1 MGWIPTK
8 GEVVIGDDGEQYKVV
23 CIALEE
29 YPTKRGY
36 NDSIVV
42 YKSLSPYGLTHWMT
56 LSAFR
61 HTFTPFGCVRD
72 DYTRHEW
79 LHSVLKRARD
89 TYGNKDQVAVA
100 CEELNEL
107 AAVLCK
113 YQRYDSHE
121 AAMEGIRDKVVEEIG
136 DVEMVLNH
144 LYAIFS
150 VDQGSVLDNVMR
162 KADRLER
169 WLDTGKTLE
178 QSTRDRELKEVGA
191 VNGTEGI

>member
-1 MGWIPTK
+1 
-8 GEVVIGDDGEQYKVV
+8 
-23 CIALEE
+23 
-29 YPTKRGY
+29 
-36 NDSIVV
+36 
-42 YKSLSPYGLTHWMT
+42 
-56 LSAFR
+56 
-61 HTFTPFGCVRD
+61 
-72 DYTRHEW
+72 
-79 LHSVLKRARD
+79 
-89 TYGNKDQVAVA
+89 
-100 CEELNEL
+100 
-107 AAVLCK
+107 
-113 YQRYDSHE
+113 
-121 AAMEGIRDKVVEEIG
+121 MEGIRDKVVEEIG